1 MSVTVTESEDEG
13 DLEEGE
19 IESGDINDAVDS
31 EELESNLGNQK
42 GGAVVSRRRKKKVTS
57 RKLWQ

>member
-1 MSVTVTESEDEG
+1 LSVTVTESEDEG

-42 GGAVVSRRRKKKVTS
+42 G
-57 RKLWQ
+57 